1 MKITLS
7 NVFVALLLISAFSV
21 LKGKKRT
28 KRQGYLPK
36 CQLDDANPF
45 RLQFRRGFSR
55 CRTTNLQHIKLH
67 VNPTY
72 GKEFDAPLVFPGHY
86 QPIKVKHC
94 ITSSGLQ
101 GYCKYRSSC
110 VFEFESVDDLQKS
123 TCRLDNN
130 DIGTCC
136 PVQALTVIKS
146 IPIRVPT
153 VVIPIRDSREQV
165 RLNDL
170 NVAGKAGL
178 LALRELQNL
187 EFQLQI
193 LGLIVQSGTSTAYHQ
208 AFFGTKAFTQKVGDD
223 GFVGLKATEELAKNL
238 RLNPTQSRNSLPQFS
253 LKDTLAN
260 SVCPR
265 IPFCQLSK
273 YRTIDGSC
281 NNLQNPTWGQSFTAF
296 IRLLQSDYADGL
308 NLPRIA
314 SDGGP
319 LPSARDISVE
329 ATPDFN
335 VPHEAYTLLVMQF
348 AQFLDHDLS
357 LVGLTRGN
365 NGSGIV
371 CCNEEV
377 LRNPRLRHPACFEI
391 AISKNDPFFSWFG
404 ETCMEFVRS
413 LPAPRPGCSFGPR
426 EQLNQ
431 LTAFIDASN
440 VYGSTEEEMIALR
453 SFSYGQLRVSR
464 IANVDLLPL
473 ETDENVECQRSQENP
488 NFLCFKAGDERA
500 NEQIDLAVL
509 HTIWMREHNRIATIL
524 AYNTNWDDEILYQE
538 SRRIVG
544 AQMQHIVFNEFLPLL
559 LGRKVI
565 AAFDLSLTQSGY
577 SNNYN
582 PSVNPSISNSFSG
595 AAYRYGHTLVQGTLD
610 LLERNNQLVDRV
622 PLSTAFFNP
631 SRLYM
636 QGSLDQLLRGLVRQP
651 SQRFDSF
658 VTDQLTNHLFQPP
671 GQNFGMDLVALNI
684 QRGRDH
690 GLPGY
695 NAWRELCGLPVA
707 QTFDDLV
714 PWMRTGSV
722 EAFKRLY
729 RNVDDIDLFPAGI
742 AEYPLPGATL
752 GPTFACITADQ
763 FRRLKLGD
771 RFWYENGGLDSSFSE
786 DQLAEIKK
794 TSLARII
801 CDNSD
806 RFYRMQPLAFLQPNS
821 YWNPLVPCNSTLI
834 PRLDLSLWFNEPVGS
849 R

>member
-7 NVFVALLLISAFSV
+7 NLFVALLLISAFSV
-21 LKGKKRT
+21 QEGKKRT
-28 KRQGYLPK
+28 KRQGYSPR

-45 RLQFRRGFSR
+45 RLQSGRGFSR
-55 CRTTNLQHIKLH
+55 CRTTNLQRIRLH
-67 VNPTY
+67 VKPTY
-72 GKEFDAPLVFPGHY
+72 GGKYDAPLIFPGRY
-86 QPIKVKHC
+86 RPTEAKQC
-94 ITSSGLQ
+94 ITSKGIH
-101 GYCKYRSSC
+101 GICKHRSSC
-110 VFEFESVDDLQKS
+110 VFAFENVDDLRKS
-123 TCRLDNN
+123 TCRQDNN

-136 PVQALTVIKS
+136 PVQTFAVIQP

-153 VVIPIRDSREQV
+153 LVIPIRDSRQQATINE
-165 RLNDL
+165 LNI
-170 NVAGKAGL
+170 AGEAGL
-178 LALRELQNL
+178 LALLDLQALELQL
-187 EFQLQI
+187 RT
-193 LGLIVQSGTSTAYHQ
+193 LGIIVETGTSTAYHQ
-208 AFFGTKAFTQKVGDD
+208 AFFGTKAFTQKVGDN

-253 LKDTLAN
+253 LKDTIAS

-265 IPFCQLSK
+265 IPLCQSTK

-281 NNLQNPTWGQSFTAF
+281 NNLQNPTWGQSFTSF
-296 IRLLQSDYADGL
+296 IRLLQSNYADGL

-319 LPSARDISVE
+319 LPSARDISVQ
-329 ATPDFN
+329 ATPDAN

-371 CCNEEV
+371 CCTENV

-391 AISKNDPFFSWFG
+391 AISKNDPFYSWFG

-431 LTAFIDASN
+431 ITAFIDASN
-440 VYGSTEEEMIALR
+440 VYGSTEEEMVELR
-453 SFSYGQLRVSR
+453 SFSYGQLRVTR
-464 IANVDLLPL
+464 IGNTDLLPL
-473 ETDENVECQRSQENP
+473 ELDENVECQTSQGNED
-488 NFLCFKAGDERA
+488 FFCFKAGDERA

-509 HTIWMREHNRIATIL
+509 HTIWMREHNRIARIL
-524 AYNTNWDDEILYQE
+524 AYNTNWNDEVLYQE
-538 SRRIVG
+538 ARRIVG

-582 PSVNPSISNSFSG
+582 PSVNPSISNSFSA

-610 LLERNNQLVDRV
+610 LLERNNEIVDKV

-631 SRLYM
+631 SHLYT
-636 QGSLDQLLRGLVRQP
+636 QGSLDHLLRGLVRQP

-671 GQNFGMDLVALNI
+671 GQKFGMDLVALNI

-707 QTFDDLV
+707 QTFEDLAQ
-714 PWMRTGSV
+714 WMRPETV
-722 EAFKRLY
+722 NAFKKLY

-771 RFWYENGGLDSSFSE
+771 RFWYENGGLESSFSE
-786 DQLAEIKK
+786 DQLAEIRK

-806 RFYRMQPLAFLQPNS
+806 SFYRMQPLAFLQPNI

-834 PRLDLSLWFNEPVGS
+834 PRLDLTLWFNEPVGF
-849 R
+849 